1 VELLYDLLPECR
13 HFIEPLAEIKLITKG
28 YRAPQENSFHP
39 LLWFSNE
46 VYTAHYYLDRK
57 GRSADRLRE
66 LLNEPGEVSLL
77 EVRFEDAILDSWKRQ
92 CSLSVE
98 NCTLWDCSSL
108 RRESDILLAETKHI
122 LKYDDAT
129 LLKAYARIM
138 RSIEEACMKFHH
150 LSGLTDN
157 QEETR

>member
-1 VELLYDLLPECR
+1 MELLYDLLPECR
-13 HFIEPLAEIKLITKG
+13 HFIEPLADIRLITKG
-28 YRAPQENSFHP
+28 YRAQEGKTSCP

-46 VYTAHYYLDRK
+46 GYTTHYYLDHK
-57 GRSADRLRE
+57 GKSTDRFRE
-66 LLNEPGEVSLL
+66 LMNEPGEVSLL

-98 NCTLWDCSSL
+98 NCTLWDCSSF
-108 RRESDILLAETKHI
+108 RREYDTLLAQKKKI

-129 LLKAYARIM
+129 LFEACARIVM
-138 RSIEEACMKFHH
+138 GIEEACMKFHY
-150 LSGLTDN
+150 LSKLTDN